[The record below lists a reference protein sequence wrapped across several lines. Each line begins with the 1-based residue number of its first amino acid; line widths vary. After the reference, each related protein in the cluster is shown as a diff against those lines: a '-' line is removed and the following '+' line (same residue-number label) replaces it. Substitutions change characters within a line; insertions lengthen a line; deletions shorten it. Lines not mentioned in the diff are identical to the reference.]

1 MKQLFSTLLLTLLLC
16 MSGNTAY
23 AHDIEVA
30 NADGVTIYYNYLR
43 TNSVIHLEVT
53 YQGSS
58 ASDYSYE
65 YYGNIVIPEY
75 VTFEGNSYQVT
86 NIGMRAFQDC
96 TGLASITLPKSVK
109 YFGSW
114 AFSGCTGLSAVYIS
128 DLTTWCNTFFN
139 TIDSNPLYYAHRLFV
154 DGTEVKNLILPSG
167 FANFG
172 SYTFAGCSALTSL
185 VIPST
190 LLVISHEMFYGCS
203 GLTSISIPSNV
214 VNIENGAFMNCS
226 GLQSI
231 DIPSSVTSI
240 KASTFSGCS
249 NLSSISIPS
258 SVTSI
263 EGWAFEGC
271 SSLSSFSIPSG
282 LTCVREGTF
291 KNCMGLKSIDIPSSI
306 TYVEHNAFEG
316 CTSLDS
322 VKIND
327 LFSWCGIDFY
337 DHYSNPLFF
346 ANHLYLNGDEIKN
359 LMIPTGLTEIK
370 WIAFENCSG
379 LNSIFIPSSVT
390 KIGNFA
396 FSGCNEVEHVSVE
409 WESPITQFA
418 RDFTNRAN
426 ATLYVP
432 FGSKEAYLL
441 ADYWKEFKEIVERKK
456 CATPA
461 ISFKD
466 GKLHFECDTDGVE
479 FHYKF
484 TTPPSGNGT
493 GNDVTISS
501 IYVVNVYASKAD
513 YVDSDVAT
521 ANINVAGK
529 KGDVNQ
535 DGVVSISDAVS
546 IVNLILESS
555 DE

>member
-1 MKQLFSTLLLTLLLC
+1 MKHLKFIVFVLMTMVGTK
-16 MSGNTAY
+16 AY
-23 AHDIEVA
+23 AHHIEVA
-30 NADGVTIYYNYLR
+30 NSDGVTIYYNYL
-43 TNSVIHLEVT
+43 TVNNVKYLEVT

-58 ASDYSYE
+58 ASDYSNE

-86 NIGMRAFQDC
+86 NIGMRAFQNC
-96 TGLASITLPKSVK
+96 TRLTSITLPTSVK
-109 YFGSW
+109 YFSSW
-114 AFSGCTGLSAVYIS
+114 AFSGCTGLTAVYIS
-128 DLTTWCNTFFN
+128 DLTTWCNTYFSTEN
-139 TIDSNPLYYAHRLFV
+139 SNPLYYAHHLFV
-154 DGTEVKNLILPSG
+154 DGIEVKDLILPSG
-167 FANFG
+167 YVNFG
-172 SYTFAGCSALTSL
+172 SYTFAGCSGLTSL

-190 LLVISHEMFYGCS
+190 LLVISRKMFYGCS

-214 VNIENGAFMNCS
+214 VDIENGAFMNCS

-337 DHYSNPLFF
+337 DHYSNPLF
-346 ANHLYLNGDEIKN
+346 L
-359 LMIPTGLTEIK
+359 PT
-370 WIAFENCSG
+370 
-379 LNSIFIPSSVT
+379 
-390 KIGNFA
+390 
-396 FSGCNEVEHVSVE
+396 
-409 WESPITQFA
+409 
-418 RDFTNRAN
+418 
-426 ATLYVP
+426 
-432 FGSKEAYLL
+432 
-441 ADYWKEFKEIVERKK
+441 
-456 CATPA
+456 
-461 ISFKD
+461 
-466 GKLHFECDTDGVE
+466 
-479 FHYKF
+479 
-484 TTPPSGNGT
+484 
-493 GNDVTISS
+493 
-501 IYVVNVYASKAD
+501 IY
-513 YVDSDVAT
+513 
-521 ANINVAGK
+521 I
-529 KGDVNQ
+529 
-535 DGVVSISDAVS
+535 
-546 IVNLILESS
+546 
-555 DE
+555 